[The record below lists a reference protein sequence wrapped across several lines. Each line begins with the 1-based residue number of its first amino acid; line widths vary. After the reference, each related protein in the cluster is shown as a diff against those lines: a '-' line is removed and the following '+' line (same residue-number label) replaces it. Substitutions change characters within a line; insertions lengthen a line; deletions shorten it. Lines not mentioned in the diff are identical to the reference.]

1 MTTSVVMHFTGNN
14 RYFLF
19 KISQIGIRRHISGD
33 VRHKTKCDASFHK
46 ALVIILI
53 NISNV
58 MQSNQQDICTYVINN
73 ILESQI
79 RSLSSIYC
87 L

>member
-1 MTTSVVMHFTGNN
+1 MHFTGNN
-14 RYFLF
+14 RYFRF
-19 KISQIGIRRHISGD
+19 KIHQIGIRRHISGD
-33 VRHKTKCDASFHK
+33 VRHKTMCDASFHE
-46 ALVIILI
+46 ALVIIQI

-58 MQSNQQDICTYVINN
+58 MQSNQQDICTYMINN
-73 ILESQI
+73 ILQSQI